1 MIIHVIPINATEAQT
16 DHYRNGD
23 ARRAPKRNKTNE
35 DYPDIMR
42 IVNSTS
48 NNVHVKTVNGFHST
62 WTKGDID
69 PKKIADFAIIPWKMQ
84 DRSN

>member
-1 MIIHVIPINATEAQT
+1 MFPINATEAQT